1 MMLKWALSFR
11 CSDGSSVACCEA
23 TAGGLC
29 VESPAVHWDAVPLHA
44 CPSSLSSCPS
54 SPSLCSC
61 VCLFAL
67 PNYPLGTIKIDW
79 TGLCGL
85 RMNDR
90 LSVAG
95 VMRSHCR
102 RTCRPSQLSICL
114 PVLLSESVKLSAS
127 PPLLHRL
134 GVALLVSL
142 SPPLMSSCLSVC
154 PQLLSLLLSPL
165 VCPHRQVL
173 FIFNSQTL
181 GFFTAERE
189 REIWIC
195 WFVFITGHL
204 REQKVINREPERLFL
219 NGDPR
224 KQLSS
229 LSPADS
235 RSQIGRFGKLH
246 FSLAALPAG
255 SLCEWKEMMF
265 PRAVVHKLP
274 LQCVKCFV
282 SLSQMGFVGLTWK
295 CDGYWNRK
303 VYMAFVRL

>member
-1 MMLKWALSFR
+1 MAAAWRAARLQQADCALR
-11 CSDGSSVACCEA
+11 VQQCIE
-23 TAGGLC
+23 TPYLC
-29 VESPAVHWDAVPLHA
+29 MPVRP
-44 CPSSLSSCPS
+44 SLSSCPS

-102 RTCRPSQLSICL
+102 RTCRPSQPSICL
-114 PVLLSESVKLSAS
+114 PVRLSESVKLSAS

-189 REIWIC
+189 R
-195 WFVFITGHL
+195 
-204 REQKVINREPERLFL
+204 NL
-219 NGDPR
+219 N
-224 KQLSS
+224 L
-229 LSPADS
+229 L
-235 RSQIGRFGKLH
+235 
-246 FSLAALPAG
+246 
-255 SLCEWKEMMF
+255 
-265 PRAVVHKLP
+265 V
-274 LQCVKCFV
+274 CFYHWP
-282 SLSQMGFVGLTWK
+282 SEGAES
-295 CDGYWNRK
+295 D
-303 VYMAFVRL
+303 

>member
-1 MMLKWALSFR
+1 MMLKWALSFS

-165 VCPHRQVL
+165 VCPYGQVL
-173 FIFNSQTL
+173 FIFNSQTP

-189 REIWIC
+189 KFE
-195 WFVFITGHL
+195 
-204 REQKVINREPERLFL
+204 
-219 NGDPR
+219 
-224 KQLSS
+224 
-229 LSPADS
+229 
-235 RSQIGRFGKLH
+235 
-246 FSLAALPAG
+246 
-255 SLCEWKEMMF
+255 
-265 PRAVVHKLP
+265 
-274 LQCVKCFV
+274 
-282 SLSQMGFVGLTWK
+282 FVGLFLSLAIW
-295 CDGYWNRK
+295 GSRK
-303 VYMAFVRL
+303 WLIGSQNIYSWMGILENSFPAYHRLIADLRLGGLENYISHWQLCQLEVFVNEKKWCFHAPWCTSCHYNVSNAL